1 VVVEGAKPCGGDA
14 LFSSAGAVDGEKP
27 GGGDTLASF
36 SAAVEGA
43 NPGGGV
49 TPFLH
54 QQQWLWKVQTRGGG
68 GGVLS
73 LINKLWDVEFL
84 AL

>member
-1 VVVEGAKPCGGDA
+1 
-14 LFSSAGAVDGEKP
+14 VDGEKP

-43 NPGGGV
+43 NP
-49 TPFLH
+49 
-54 QQQWLWKVQTRGGG
+54 RGGG
-68 GGVLS
+68 GCVLS

>member
-1 VVVEGAKPCGGDA
+1 VEGAKPSGGDT
-14 LFSSAGAVDGEKP
+14 LTSSAGAVEGVKP
-27 GGGDTLASF
+27 SGGDTFASF

-43 NPGGGV
+43 KP
-49 TPFLH
+49 
-54 QQQWLWKVQTRGGG
+54 KRGGG

-84 AL
+84 TL